1 MIWTGVKTVR
11 HSMVTTRIATGV
23 ATVAVPT
30 VITVTVTV
38 EVFTV
43 TNRPTIQTQVGLAG
57 RHTHIHH
64 GPCSILIWSLG
75 RHILIHHGRIHPD
88 LGRHHTQVH
97 RDGQDRRIHL
107 DLDRHHRQRQHLI
120 IENNSTRLQSVD

>member
-1 MIWTGVKTVR
+1 MA
-11 HSMVTTRIATGV
+11 VT
-23 ATVAVPT
+23 T
-30 VITVTVTV
+30 VITVTVTA

-43 TNRPTIQTQVGLAG
+43 TNRPTIQKQVGQAG

-64 GPCSILIWSLG
+64 GPRSILIWSLG
-75 RHILIHHGRIHPD
+75 RHIHIHHGRIHPD

-107 DLDRHHRQRQHLI
+107 DLDLHHRQRQYP
-120 IENNSTRLQSVD
+120 IENNSIGFLPVDRDKNRQRKYSQETLLLLLQQQQEQP